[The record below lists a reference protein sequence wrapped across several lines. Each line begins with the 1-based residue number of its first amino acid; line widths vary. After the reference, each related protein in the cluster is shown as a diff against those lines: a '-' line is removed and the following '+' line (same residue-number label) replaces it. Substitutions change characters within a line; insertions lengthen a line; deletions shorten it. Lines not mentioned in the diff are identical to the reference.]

1 MNLNPLPSGNKS
13 TDFKKFNYNHSEAA
27 MILPLRLFYF
37 KFVPQLQADLFIV
50 RPVSWNLQLK

>member
-1 MNLNPLPSGNKS
+1 MKKPGWILILYLVETDPP
-13 TDFKKFNYNHSEAA
+13 DFKKFNYNHSKAA

-50 RPVSWNLQLK
+50 RPVSW